1 MVAFLSLLLSL
12 LVWLPAGDLQS
23 GDDQGVGASGGVL
36 APQSHSAASAE
47 FVCRGRLSN
56 VFKLLTVVMLAMFAL
71 SEHKEM
77 ERADRQ
83 DLMATLRSSQADMA
97 WLGLG
102 VLLDAFGKAYL
113 AFLFCADASMDLIAY
128 IHAGDEGDGASPE
141 AGGVDPAA
149 LRRKEMAD
157 IGTLRGGATAV
168 VALPPSTAERSGRAP
183 AAAGS
188 ARSRSRTPP
197 RGQPQPEP
205 AGDGGRSWTD
215 PRDPKAREPP
225 PLTGLRRSLEGRAGG
240 GSTPRAREGP

>member
-83 DLMATLRSSQADMA
+83 DLMALERSLLEPAVRASAAQLDALLADGFREVGASGRAFGKGDVLARLPEESGVVFTTAGMDVQLLGKDYALVTYRAIRSADGEDLSSLRSSL
-97 WLGLG
+97 WRRE
-102 VLLDAFGKAYL
+102 
-113 AFLFCADASMDLIAY
+113 ASGWRMLY
-128 IHAGDEGDGASPE
+128 HQGTPLPP
-141 AGGVDPAA
+141 GGTIRPCP
-149 LRRKEMAD
+149 R
-157 IGTLRGGATAV
+157 T
-168 VALPPSTAERSGRAP
+168 ALP
-183 AAAGS
+183 
-188 ARSRSRTPP
+188 
-197 RGQPQPEP
+197 
-205 AGDGGRSWTD
+205 
-215 PRDPKAREPP
+215 
-225 PLTGLRRSLEGRAGG
+225 
-240 GSTPRAREGP
+240 